1 MVKYVVFDFDGT
13 LVDSLHVVIEVYNRL
28 AGEYKSNQIEQKD
41 IAYLKGLSIME
52 RAKYLD
58 FKLYKLPL
66 LTLDIYKLYKH
77 SIKDLNLFAGV
88 KELLEELNACGFQLA
103 IVSTNAERN
112 IRECLERNQID
123 FISEIICSNN
133 MFGKNEDIKRFIKAH
148 DLEDS
153 EVIYV
158 GDEAR
163 DIIAGKKSG
172 VNVIW
177 VSWGFDHID
186 NAKKEDPNYIVNE
199 PHEILSICQSI

>member
-1 MVKYVVFDFDGT
+1 MVRYVVFDFDGT

-41 IAYLKGLSIME
+41 IAYIKGLSIVE
-52 RAKYLD
+52 RAKFLD

-66 LTLDIYKLYKH
+66 LALDIYKLYKH

-88 KELLEELNACGFQLA
+88 KELLEELNACGFKLA
-103 IVSTNAERN
+103 IVSRNAEKN

-133 MFGKNEDIKRFIKAH
+133 MFGKNEDIKKFMKAH
-148 DLEDS
+148 NLEDS
-153 EVIYV
+153 EVVYV

-186 NAKKEDPNYIVNE
+186 NAKKEEPNYIVNK

>member
-1 MVKYVVFDFDGT
+1 MIKYVIFDFNGT

-52 RAKYLD
+52 RAKFLD
-58 FKLYKLPL
+58 LKLYKLPL
-66 LTLDIYKLYKH
+66 LAIDIYKLYKH
-77 SIKDLNLFAGV
+77 SIKDLILFAGV
-88 KELLEELNACGFQLA
+88 KELLEELNASGLQLA
-103 IVSTNAERN
+103 IVSTNAEQN
-112 IRECLERNQID
+112 IRECLERNQIG

-133 MFGKNEDIKRFIKAH
+133 MFGKNEDIKRFMKKH
-148 DLEDS
+148 DLKDS

-172 VNVIW
+172 VKVIW

-186 NAKKEDPNYIVNE
+186 NAKKEDPNYIVNK
-199 PHEILSICQSI
+199 PDEILSICQSI

>member
-66 LTLDIYKLYKH
+66 LALDIYKLYKH

-88 KELLEELNACGFQLA
+88 KELLEELNACEFQLA

-133 MFGKNEDIKRFIKAH
+133 MFGKNEDIKRFMKAH